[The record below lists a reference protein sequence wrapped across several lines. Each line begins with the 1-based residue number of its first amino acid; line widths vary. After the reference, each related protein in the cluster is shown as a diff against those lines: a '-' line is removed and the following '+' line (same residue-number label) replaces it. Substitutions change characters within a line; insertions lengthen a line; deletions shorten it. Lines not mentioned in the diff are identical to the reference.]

1 MELGMPFKFYINM
14 AKGFRVPVRKFW
26 GLIPTSVEV
35 TGEKL
40 VVTTDFA
47 ANLHLSTLAALF
59 NSAFVA

>member
-1 MELGMPFKFYINM
+1 M

-35 TGEKL
+35 TGKKL